1 MSLLPRVRTL
11 LRGGTSVADEL
22 PSSQPLD
29 RLLETPLLKV
39 RSLRTPALS
48 GVSPSRRYAQMAQDL
63 RYSSMSFT
71 CHWLEPGDIKLVG
84 KHPIGAGGFADIL
97 EVTHNGRKAVLKS
110 YRCYVSSDVTQAV
123 AVRSDLTLYRV
134 VRR

>member
-1 MSLLPRVRTL
+1 MPSLSRVRTL
-11 LRGGTSVADEL
+11 LRGESSVADEL

-29 RLLETPLLKV
+29 RLLETPLLEV
-39 RSLRTPALS
+39 RNLRTPALS
-48 GVSPSRRYAQMAQDL
+48 DVSPSRRYAQMAQDL
-63 RYSSMSFT
+63 RSSMSST
-71 CHWLEPGDIKLVG
+71 CHWLDPRDIKLVG

-110 YRCYVSSDVTQAV
+110 HRCYVLSDVTQVV
-123 AVRSDLTLYRV
+123 AVRSNHTLCRV

>member
-1 MSLLPRVRTL
+1 MPSLSRVHTLLP
-11 LRGGTSVADEL
+11 GESSVADGL

-29 RLLETPLLKV
+29 RLLETPLLEVK
-39 RSLRTPALS
+39 SSRTPALS
-48 GVSPSRRYAQMAQDL
+48 GISPSRRYAQMAQDL
-63 RYSSMSFT
+63 RSSMSST
-71 CHWLEPGDIKLVG
+71 CHWLDPGDIKLVG

-110 YRCYVSSDVTQAV
+110 HRCYVSSDVTQVV
-123 AVRSDLTLYRV
+123 AVHSNHTLCRV